1 MKYIYKTCDDC
12 GFDLYRASIDPEF
25 DFVDVCEAYCGN
37 GEWKECQFADDVM
50 NGWCTSQ
57 DVTEEEAKEI
67 IKELDEKWAANS

>member
-25 DFVDVCEAYCGN
+25 DFVDVCEVYAGN
-37 GEWKECQFADDVM
+37 GKWKESQFAEDVM

-57 DVTEEEAKEI
+57 DVSEKEAKEI
-67 IKELDEKWAANS
+67 MKKLDEESKAKS